1 MRKPP
6 TGEPYAGDPHV
17 RFGGEGAKSPL
28 TLSVLGRSLPEGLDT
43 VFVATVLMGEAHQ
56 EV

>member
-1 MRKPP
+1 MR
-6 TGEPYAGDPHV
+6 EIPHV

-28 TLSVLGRSLPEGLDT
+28 TLSVVGRPEGLDT

-56 EV
+56 EG